1 MTTDKRFGDGYVA
14 ETLYP
19 SLYHHRF
26 APPWIDSFLIR
37 SRVQPPRKPRGAFTL
52 VDAGCGDGYGLI
64 VNAVAHSDGRF
75 IGFDAS
81 AKHIARGRKFVRSL
95 KLPNVELHHATL
107 ADASFGAKADYVTAQ
122 GLLSWISHSNQEA
135 LWRFVRRTLKPG
147 GVCAIGYNTL
157 PGWTDKIPFQ
167 RLLRAFSDQVPGTS
181 SGRFAAGFYLAS
193 ATGLVPDRI
202 LEKIE
207 DTMSGPWGGYIAH
220 EYLNRHWDPLWSG
233 DVIHMANAHNMSF
246 VRTAMEQWVR
256 EDFAYPKQ
264 QRAVLAKIT
273 NQRAR
278 ETAADLFRNA
288 SFRTDLFVKPPFQLM
303 TPNASRQSRL
313 DQYWLLRANF
323 ADITYSCDTAAG
335 KMRFANRAARDIVS
349 VLLHGPARLADVEG
363 SAADHLLDAAD
374 ALFMAGY
381 IRPADSSV
389 EVPHAAALN
398 TRVISG
404 DIGINAL
411 VGSHGAVGIATEA
424 VALEVATRRQLGIL
438 QE

>member
-1 MTTDKRFGDGYVA
+1 MTTDKRFVDGYVA
-14 ETLYP
+14 DTRYP
-19 SLYHHRF
+19 SMYHHRF

-64 VNAVAHSDGRF
+64 VNAVAHPEGQF

-81 AKHIARGRKFVRSL
+81 AKHIARGRKLMRSL
-95 KLPNVELHHATL
+95 KLPNVELHRATL
-107 ADASFGAKADYVTAQ
+107 AQASFSATADYITAQ
-122 GLLSWISHSNQEA
+122 GLLSWISRSNQET
-135 LWRFVRRTLKPG
+135 LWKFVSRTLKTG
-147 GVCAIGYNTL
+147 GMFAVGYNTL

-167 RLLRAFSDQVPGTS
+167 RLLRAFSDEVPGNS
-181 SGRFAAGFYLAS
+181 SERFAAGFYLAS

-207 DTMSGPWGGYIAH
+207 ETMSGPWGGYIAH

-264 QRAVLAKIT
+264 QRAVLARIT

-288 SFRTDLFVKPPFQLM
+288 SFRTDLFIKPPFQLL
-303 TPNASRQSRL
+303 TPDASREERL
-313 DQYWLLRANF
+313 NQYWLLRRD
-323 ADITYSCDTAAG
+323 ADEITYACDTAGG
-335 KMRFANRAARDIVS
+335 KLRFANRAARAIVS
-349 VLLHGPARLADVEG
+349 RLVDGPARLVEIEG
-363 SAADHLLDAAD
+363 STADDLLNAGD
-374 ALFMAGY
+374 ALFTAGHM
-381 IRPADSSV
+381 RPADSPMQ
-389 EVPHAAALN
+389 VPKAAIWN
-398 TRVISG
+398 DRVVS
-404 DIGINAL
+404 DDVGIDAL
-411 VGSHGAVGIATEA
+411 VGAFGAVGIATEGL
-424 VALEVATRRQLGIL
+424 ALDLAMRRRLGIL
-438 QE
+438 G